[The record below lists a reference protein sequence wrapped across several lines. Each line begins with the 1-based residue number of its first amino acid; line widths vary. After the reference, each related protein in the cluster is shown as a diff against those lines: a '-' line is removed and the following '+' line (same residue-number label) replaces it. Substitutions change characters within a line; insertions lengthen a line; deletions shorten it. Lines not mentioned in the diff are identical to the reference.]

1 MKLKIITHE
10 RIVFD
15 SDVDEL
21 VIQTTSG
28 QMGILKDHIPLTTA
42 LAIGVTKARMGETYK
57 YFATME
63 YSSLRITVQQFLL
76 MSARTAAILM
86 LHVQMQLKTEQKQ
99 D

>member
-42 LAIGVTKARMGETYK
+42 LAIGVTKASIG
-57 YFATME
+57 
-63 YSSLRITVQQFLL
+63 
-76 MSARTAAILM
+76 
-86 LHVQMQLKTEQKQ
+86 

>member
-28 QMGILKDHIPLTTA
+28 QMGILKDHIPLTTV
-42 LAIGVTKARMGETYK
+42 LAISVTKAHNRESNK
-57 YFATME
+57 NIAT
-63 YSSLRITVQQFLL
+63 IC
-76 MSARTAAILM
+76 
-86 LHVQMQLKTEQKQ
+86 
-99 D
+99 

>member
-42 LAIGVTKARMGETYK
+42 LAIGVTKARIGDSYK
-57 YFATME
+57 
-63 YSSLRITVQQFLL
+63 
-76 MSARTAAILM
+76 
-86 LHVQMQLKTEQKQ
+86 
-99 D
+99 